1 MAFEGFGK
9 NTGPIA
15 PPKSQTPFGNPS
27 PPPSTFPP
35 SSRPTETLPKWGYGQ
50 KYIYHDYDAQP
61 HQQSPEVVPPLASA
75 YAESAFSASSRA
87 SQVQD
92 LRRTGP
98 PTSFSSHAELL
109 GASKTMR
116 GSCSDLI
123 FGDQGSFVS
132 QKNQSS
138 PLFQNE
144 SPLVP
149 KSTRSPPLVFQ
160 NNLHTDGETPPLGEA
175 QLRPLKE
182 RVSRTKTK
190 CLECNYSDLTYED
203 DVVVKLDSH
212 AIRKRDSFKCFESMI
227 QGNGEINEDVMH
239 LHRIGAG
246 WLK

>member
-35 SSRPTETLPKWGYGQ
+35 SS
-50 KYIYHDYDAQP
+50 
-61 HQQSPEVVPPLASA
+61 
-75 YAESAFSASSRA
+75 
-87 SQVQD
+87 
-92 LRRTGP
+92 
-98 PTSFSSHAELL
+98 
-109 GASKTMR
+109 
-116 GSCSDLI
+116 SCSDLI

-175 QLRPLKE
+175 QLL
-182 RVSRTKTK
+182 V
-190 CLECNYSDLTYED
+190 
-203 DVVVKLDSH
+203 
-212 AIRKRDSFKCFESMI
+212 
-227 QGNGEINEDVMH
+227 
-239 LHRIGAG
+239 
-246 WLK
+246 WLQLLLSLSLGLF